1 MAKFTTLTFTNDDLD
16 SNFEVELIHGKNTEN
31 VILSWVDENNID
43 RTTTD
48 VFTVLDANTIKVSC
62 GSSVTGTQ
70 TVVVCYDDILS
81 ITGRKLFGLANL
93 QSPYDQTYRLAL
105 GKENAPAVNV
115 SLQNFLTWLTSI
127 LPFMKGEN
135 ALSDIP
141 ENKKGAARSN
151 LSVYSK
157 VEVDAR
163 LLPKLDAYSPG
174 MGGGLGVYNTSL
186 YTPVS
191 DYNPATK
198 KYVDDTFGGLVFD
211 TINFSDKDAAITV
224 EAHSAAYI
232 TPRFARLR
240 LDFKLSGSVSN
251 AKLGQLTNMRPYAG
265 GSATF
270 HAISVG
276 TYQAFVTINAD
287 GEIFVTSAGP
297 VASSQVLRTYPIFI
311 IE

>member
-93 QSPYDQTYRLAL
+93 SSPYDQTYRLAL

-115 SLQNFLTWLTSI
+115 TLRNFLTWLGSV
-127 LPFMKGEN
+127 LPFMKGSN
-135 ALSDIP
+135 NLSDVK
-141 ENKKGAARSN
+141 NTGAARSN
-151 LSVYSK
+151 LNVYSK
-157 VEVDAR
+157 TEVDAR
-163 LLPKLDAYSPG
+163 VLPKLDAYSSSPI
-174 MGGGLGVYNTSL
+174 MGGGLGVYNTAP
-186 YTPVS
+186 YTPTG

-198 KYVDDTFGGLVFD
+198 KYVDDKFLGSPGTL
-211 TINFSDKDAAITV
+211 SD
-224 EAHSAAYI
+224 EG
-232 TPRFARLR
+232 R
-240 LDFKLSGSVSN
+240 N
-251 AKLGQLTNMRPYAG
+251 A
-265 GSATF
+265 F
-270 HAISVG
+270 VDSVG
-276 TYQAFVTINAD
+276 VLLFSVRSRIALLNIQITTTGKYTPDSWIQVGKVDKLPVLQQYGHGVSTVPTQQESILWTIKTDGTFLVKPGLNYSQSWYINAVY
-287 GEIFVTSAGP
+287 FVA
-297 VASSQVLRTYPIFI
+297 
-311 IE
+311 